1 MARRVLVCPLAA
13 LVLLLGGCAGSGSSG
28 GAASHPPHDIVLPRG
43 AYPGNLLA
51 SGDGSLWISESGEAV
66 ARRFPNGRLRQ
77 YRLPGSENS
86 PGDLEEAPDGAI
98 WIAGFEEFIRIDP
111 RNGSIAIGAD
121 FGPYANPEIGLPE
134 SVAVGPD
141 GAVWFGDGA
150 VPAHLLRVE
159 PDGSTSTYALAG
171 VEAEAAVNGMVLGPD
186 RAIWLSLSEQF
197 GGGHG
202 EIGRFTPDGG
212 LRLWHLP
219 ADHAPQQIVV
229 GPDGALW
236 FAEADHHLGRI
247 TTDGEISEFTL
258 RPGLAVNDI
267 AAGQGDSLWFTTKKR
282 VGRITT
288 SGALK
293 TWLVPDADYLFGV
306 APAPGGGA
314 WVSDG
319 PADRVRYFRP
329 PS

>member
-1 MARRVLVCPLAA
+1 MAPRALLGPLAV
-13 LVLLLGGCAGSGSSG
+13 LVLLLGGCAGSESSEEV
-28 GAASHPPHDIVLPRG
+28 ASNAPHDIVLPRG
-43 AYPGNLLA
+43 AYPSHVLT
-51 SGDGSLWISESGEAV
+51 SRDGSLWISESGEAV
-66 ARRFPNGRLRQ
+66 ARQLPNGRLRQ

-86 PGDLEEAPDGAI
+86 PGDLEEGPDGAI

-111 RNGSIAIGAD
+111 GNGSIGIGAS
-121 FGPYANPEIGLPE
+121 FGPHPNPEVGLPE
-134 SVAVGPD
+134 AVATGPD
-141 GAVWFGDGA
+141 GAVWFGEGG
-150 VPAHLLRVE
+150 VPPHLLRVE
-159 PDGSTSTYALAG
+159 PDGSTSTYALLG
-171 VEAEAAVNGMVLGPD
+171 VEEEAAINGMALGPD
-186 RAIWLSLSEQF
+186 RAIWLSLSEEF
-197 GGGHG
+197 GSGHG
-202 EIGRFTPDGG
+202 EIGRFTPDGR

-219 ADHAPQQIVV
+219 ADHAPRQIVA

-236 FAEADHHLGRI
+236 FAEADHHISRI

-267 AAGQGDSLWFTTKKR
+267 AAGDGDSLWFTTKKR

-293 TWLVPDADYLFGV
+293 TWLVPGADYLFGI